1 MHILKEALVVAVEGR
16 LQLLCIE
23 VAALVFGLSIESRQR
38 DVSVGSVVMCVD
50 HSPPVGHVPV
60 DVLTSIEELAV
71 LNWSYEG
78 VDLPRS
84 QVSSVLVHS
93 EVSLI
98 EKMEDE
104 HVLLFVAGEYFF
116 LLGVVDDVETETAS
130 DVVRESPPLA
140 IIVVVERA
148 SRLVVPI
155 LINFDFVGLL
165 GSEQSFQEGL
175 LVFEEV
181 VVVLIGA
188 QGEVPG
194 PSSS

>member
-1 MHILKEALVVAVEGR
+1 MHVLKEALVVAVEGR
-16 LQLLCIE
+16 LQLLCVE
-23 VAALVFGLSIESRQR
+23 VAVLVFGLPIKGRQR
-38 DVSVGSVVMCVD
+38 DVSVGSVVMSVD
-50 HSPPVGHVPV
+50 QSPPVGHVPV

-78 VDLPRS
+78 VDLSRS

-93 EVSLI
+93 KVSLV

-104 HVLLFVAGEYFF
+104 HILLFVAGEYFL
-116 LLGVVDDVETETAS
+116 LLGVVEDVEAETAS
-130 DVVRESPPLA
+130 DVVRESSPLA
-140 IIVVVERA
+140 VIVVVECA
-148 SRLVVPI
+148 CRLLVPI

-165 GSEQSFQEGL
+165 GSEQSFQEGF
-175 LVFEEV
+175 LVFEKE